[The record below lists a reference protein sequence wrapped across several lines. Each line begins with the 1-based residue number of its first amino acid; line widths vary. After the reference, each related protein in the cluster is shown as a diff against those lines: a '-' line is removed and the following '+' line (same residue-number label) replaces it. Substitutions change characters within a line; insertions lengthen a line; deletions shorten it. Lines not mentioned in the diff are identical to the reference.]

1 MHDLRVGHYAAGS
14 GMAPHAHVESSFT
27 IVLQGSYY
35 ERIVGRDIEHRP
47 GSMLFYPAGET
58 HSQQFG
64 RDGAQKLIFSPSLS
78 CLAYLTDEKVR
89 LPQAP
94 YVGSMLIREL
104 ANRVAK
110 EMRDGDSFSSMV
122 IEGSVLELMATF
134 GRIYETGNRKRAIP
148 SWLKEVRE
156 MLESQPEDG
165 ATHETLA
172 LQIHKHPVH
181 LAKAFR
187 KAYGETIGE
196 CQRRLRLNKAELLL
210 RKRNMALADIALQ
223 SGFSSQSHFSR
234 SFKCAF
240 GTTPS
245 RYRAER
251 S

>member
-1 MHDLRVGHYAAGS
+1 
-14 GMAPHAHVESSFT
+14 
-27 IVLQGSYY
+27 
-35 ERIVGRDIEHRP
+35 
-47 GSMLFYPAGET
+47 
-58 HSQQFG
+58 
-64 RDGAQKLIFSPSLS
+64 
-78 CLAYLTDEKVR
+78 
-89 LPQAP
+89 
-94 YVGSMLIREL
+94 
-104 ANRVAK
+104 
-110 EMRDGDSFSSMV
+110 
-122 IEGSVLELMATF
+122 
-134 GRIYETGNRKRAIP
+134 
-148 SWLKEVRE
+148 

-187 KAYGETIGE
+187 KAHGETIGE